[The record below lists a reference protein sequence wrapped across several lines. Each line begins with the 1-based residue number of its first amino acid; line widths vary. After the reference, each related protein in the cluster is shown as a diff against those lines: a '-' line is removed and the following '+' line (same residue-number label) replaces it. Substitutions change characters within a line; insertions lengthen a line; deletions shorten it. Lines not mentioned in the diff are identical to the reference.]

1 MVVLTLGR
9 TDPAPPVHMPSSRML
24 LTVLGCSLAVF
35 VAVGPLGDATQ
46 GFASP
51 SGPATT
57 ATAGYLVLAV
67 LVSSLLPTAER
78 RRLVRGAGIAIAFL
92 VGRSRI
98 VLAVH
103 WPTDVIAGGALGTA
117 VAAVTL
123 APARRPTG
131 SGPGLPP
138 PTGPPR

>member
-1 MVVLTLGR
+1 VLTPGR
-9 TDPAPPVHMPSSRML
+9 SDPAQPVHRPSSRL
-24 LTVLGCSLAVF
+24 LLSVLGCSLAVF

-78 RRLVRGAGIAIAFL
+78 RRLVRGAGMTIAFL
-92 VGRSRI
+92 VGLSRI

-103 WPTDVIAGGALGTA
+103 WPTDVIAGWAPGTA

-123 APARRPTG
+123 ALARLPAG